1 MKFEGEKIDFER
13 ALIEIEDIIKKLEV
27 KDVRLEESLKIYKR
41 GMKLCLKCEDELK
54 KAKLEIE
61 TFDENL
67 KE

>member
-1 MKFEGEKIDFER
+1 MKFENKEIDFEK
-13 ALIEIEDIIKKLEV
+13 ALYEIEEMIKKLEV
-27 KDVRLEESLKIYKR
+27 KDLGLEESLRLYKK

-54 KAKLEIE
+54 KAKLDIE

>member
-1 MKFEGEKIDFER
+1 MKFEGKEIYFEK
-13 ALIEIEDIIKKLEV
+13 ALVEIEDIIKKLEV
-27 KDVRLEESLKIYKR
+27 KDLGLEESLRLYKK

-54 KAKLEIE
+54 KAKLDIE

>member
-1 MKFEGEKIDFER
+1 MKFEGKEIYFEK
-13 ALIEIEDIIKKLEV
+13 ALVEIEDIIKKLEV
-27 KDVRLEESLKIYKR
+27 KDLGLEESLKIYKK